1 MRIAVASHDFS
12 TVAGH
17 VGRNRRF
24 LVFEAEPGGLLRE
37 VERLD
42 LRREQTIREFVG
54 AGPHPL
60 DNVDVIIAASAGD
73 GFVGRMAARGVKTV
87 QTAET
92 DAVAAVKAFIGSCP
106 DAPSPDPAQRTRLQV
121 DDAVNIFKALANETR
136 LTILLALVGDEKCVS
151 DLEESL
157 AISQPRASQE
167 LSHLRRAGL
176 LDCRRLGTTTY
187 YRLRSPHVL
196 FVVEAAFQV
205 LCEKKQKS
213 EQDWDV
219 ESE

>member
-1 MRIAVASHDFS
+1 MRIAVASHDYS
-12 TVAGH
+12 TVTGH
-17 VGRNRRF
+17 VGRSRRF
-24 LVFEAEPGGLLRE
+24 LVFEAEPGGQPRE
-37 VERLD
+37 IERLD

-60 DNVDVIIAASAGD
+60 DSVDVIITASAGD
-73 GFVGRMAARGVKTV
+73 GFVGRMAARGIKTV

-92 DAVAAVKAFIGSCP
+92 DAVAAVKAYIGSP
-106 DAPSPDPAQRTRLQV
+106 EALPSDPAERTRLQV

-151 DLEESL
+151 DLEQAL
-157 AISQPRASQE
+157 GISQPRASQE

-219 ESE
+219 GSE